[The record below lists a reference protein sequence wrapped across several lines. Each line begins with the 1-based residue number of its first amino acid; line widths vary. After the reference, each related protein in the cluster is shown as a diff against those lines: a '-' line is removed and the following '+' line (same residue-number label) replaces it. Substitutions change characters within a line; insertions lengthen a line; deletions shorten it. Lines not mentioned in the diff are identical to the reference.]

1 MLILIVVLFV
11 VLFSMLKASRMDSLS
26 FFTLLVFYLYWFVQ
40 LILSQFQIHNVYMP
54 SIQSTIYLM
63 IGVVSFS
70 FGYYAVKIKPT
81 VIHNYKIN
89 IVDKL
94 KDSINTLVENKWFQL
109 LLVVTAI
116 YIVSLD
122 VYFFDAI
129 AAGAFIRTE
138 GISMAEYYGPT
149 FAKLNTYL
157 FCWYIP
163 LMRPIFCYCFL
174 YRRKW
179 YLPFMALLLLGF
191 EILSGGRIGLIR
203 TFIPVFLIIGLFRVN
218 KGYKFKLKQIVS
230 FIIIVVGIYYGV
242 IALTAFRAGTTDFS
256 SAIDEGQ
263 ELTNDALVTYF
274 VGPAVAFDQVIHSN
288 IIDATGGFKF
298 GLNVLWPLLFPLLF
312 VLYIAGATNYI
323 NGPAGAVSDFLQFN
337 YLSVGA
343 GTRWNALYTWNVDFF
358 CDAGIIG
365 IIVFNFLFGYLMRF
379 CFKWMYNKGTVYN
392 LIIVSIVYVMVL
404 QAPIKLYGMFNLLP
418 ILIYILL
425 YCHSVEAKRLYRN
438 K

>member
-1 MLILIVVLFV
+1 MEIVIVALFAVLFFI
-11 VLFSMLKASRMDSLS
+11 LRISKLDSLS
-26 FFTLLVFYLYWFVQ
+26 SVTLMVFYLYWFIQ
-40 LILSQFQIHNVYMP
+40 LILSQFRIHDVYMP
-54 SIQSTIYLM
+54 SILSTFYLM
-63 IGVVSFS
+63 IGVISFS
-70 FGYYAVKIKPT
+70 IGYYTIKIKP
-81 VIHNYKIN
+81 VDIQNYKYNVI
-89 IVDKL
+89 DKL
-94 KDSINTLVENKWFQL
+94 KGSIDSLVDKKWFQL
-109 LLVVTAI
+109 VLVGTAI

-138 GISMAEYYGPT
+138 GISMVEYYGPT

-157 FCWYIP
+157 LCWYIP
-163 LMRPIFCYCFL
+163 LMRPIFCYCLL

-203 TFIPVFLIIGLFRVN
+203 TFIPILLIIGLFRIN
-218 KGYKFKLKQIVS
+218 KGYKFKPKQIVAFS
-230 FIIIVVGIYYGV
+230 LIAVGIYYGI

-256 SAIDEGQ
+256 SAVNDGRD
-263 ELTNDALVTYF
+263 LTNDAFVTYF

-288 IIDATGGFKF
+288 IIDVTGGIKF
-298 GLNVLWPLLFPLLF
+298 GLNVLWPLFFPILV
-312 VLYIAGATNYI
+312 VLYIAGVTNYI

-337 YLSVGA
+337 YLSVGT
-343 GTRWNALYTWNVDFF
+343 GSKWNALYTWNVDFY

-365 IIVFNFLFGYLMRF
+365 IIVFNFLFGYLMRY

-392 LIIVSIVYVMVL
+392 LIIVSFVFVIVL

-418 ILIYILL
+418 ILIYVLL
-425 YCHSVEAKRLYRN
+425 YFHSVEAKRLYQ
-438 K
+438 

>member
-1 MLILIVVLFV
+1 MLILIVILFAI
-11 VLFSMLKASRMDSLS
+11 LFFILKSSKLDSLS
-26 FFTLLVFYLYWFVQ
+26 FVTLMVFYLYWFVQ
-40 LILSQFQIHNVYMP
+40 LVLSQFQIQNVYLP
-54 SIQSTIYLM
+54 SMQSTIYLM
-63 IGVVSFS
+63 MGVISFS
-70 FGYYAVKIKPT
+70 FGYYSIKIKPA
-81 VIHNYKIN
+81 VIQNYKYNVI
-89 IVDKL
+89 DKL
-94 KDSINTLVENKWFQL
+94 KESINTLVEKKWFQL
-109 LLVVTAI
+109 LLAVTAI

-138 GISMAEYYGPT
+138 GISMVEYYGPT

-157 FCWYIP
+157 LCWYIP

-179 YLPFMALLLLGF
+179 YLPFMAVLLLGF

-203 TFIPVFLIIGLFRVN
+203 TFIPVLLIIGLFRLN
-218 KGYKFKLKQIVS
+218 EGYKLKPKQIVA
-230 FIIIVVGIYYGV
+230 FIIVVVGIYYGV

-256 SAIDEGQ
+256 SAIYDGQ
-263 ELTNDALVTYF
+263 ELTNDAFVTYF

-288 IIDATGGFKF
+288 IIDATGGFKL
-298 GLNVLWPLLFPLLF
+298 GLNVLWPLFFPILV
-312 VLYIAGATNYI
+312 VLYIVGVTNYI

-337 YLSVGA
+337 YLSVGI
-343 GTRWNALYTWNVDFF
+343 GSRWNALYTWNVDFY

-365 IIVFNFLFGYLMRF
+365 IIVFNFLFGYLMRY

-392 LIIVSIVYVMVL
+392 LIIVSLVFVIVL

-418 ILIYILL
+418 ILIYVLL
-425 YCHSVEAKRLYRN
+425 YFHSVEAKRLYQ
-438 K
+438 